1 MAVYQGIQEKKIRA
15 PALNPKPSVKTRWN
29 SANQI
34 MGDFCETF
42 EILLAKGGD
51 DYDLLNK
58 TEKDLGNL
66 TCFTYT
72 SQEKMIL
79 CQFEAA
85 AAPAKSFSKFTQ
97 DKRDSWS
104 YVLFEA
110 RVAIQTSR
118 KPTFDMVQGMLFIH
132 RFFSISLLFRLM

>member
-1 MAVYQGIQEKKIRA
+1 
-15 PALNPKPSVKTRWN
+15 
-29 SANQI
+29 

-58 TEKDLGNL
+58 TEKDVGDLAR
-66 TCFTYT
+66 FTYT

-97 DKRDSWS
+97 DKQDSWS

-132 RFFSISLLFRLM
+132 RCFSISLLFRLM